1 MQINKTAIFRSLAL
15 AALFFALSN
24 QTALAAITNP
34 VIGDLGVEEGVENGG
49 KFIGYTVY
57 LWRTSISI
65 GALAVIAYFVWGAFE
80 WITAGSDSKKTETAR
95 SRMTN
100 AIIGLVLMVTSF
112 TLLGFISKVLFGGNF
127 DLMRLTFPTMNQEAT
142 ANPSATPTGS
152 ASPAGSRNSNPGA
165 TTGINRAE

>member
-1 MQINKTAIFRSLAL
+1 MRLNKIIIFRSLAL

-127 DLMRLTFPTMNQEAT
+127 DLMRLTFPTINQKAAT
-142 ANPSATPTGS
+142 SPSATPTGS
-152 ASPAGSRNSNPGA
+152 ASPAAGRAGSPTA
-165 TTGINRAE
+165 APGINAQ